1 MSSTSTSTP
10 QPHDDTVSDLLHK
23 LEKEG
28 EKKVEAV
35 MADNKPISA
44 ETFLNII
51 KEGADE
57 FQEKTGRPM
66 TYAEM
71 REAYG

>member
-1 MSSTSTSTP
+1 MSSTSTP
-10 QPHDDTVSDLLHK
+10 QQQQDDKVSELIHK

-28 EKKVEAV
+28 EKKVQAV
-35 MADNKPISA
+35 KVDNKPISA

-51 KEGADE
+51 KEGAEE
-57 FQEKTGRPM
+57 FQETTGRPM